1 MPEYPNGIEEAIE
14 QSQDDITGRTV
25 TLVDDLR
32 TISLLESIYTVLKKI
47 EYHLSIASDTHLND
61 QDV

>member
-1 MPEYPNGIEEAIE
+1 MPEYPNGIEDAIE
-14 QSQDDITGRTV
+14 QSQSTKGGRLSTD
-25 TLVDDLR
+25 VDDLR

-47 EYHLSIASDTHLND
+47 EYHLSIASDTQLND